1 MARLVESVVVEYGDQ
16 VRWEKVITKDL
27 KGAERFMALSRDLG
41 RPAPVPSIYINGELK
56 FETTPAGED
65 LRSLL
70 DEMISPT

>member
-1 MARLVESVVVEYGDQ
+1 LVESVVVEYGDQ